1 MKALQ
6 LKINDQL
13 YDTLLAMLKGL
24 PEKDIE
30 IIESN
35 ENVNSIQKKQSK
47 IVSNKLSANSLRGC
61 LQHTGK
67 IIPTELLC
75 KPVEYD
81 NDSIWYTVSF
91 LNTIDEKNYEY

>member
-13 YDTLLAMLKGL
+13 YYTLLAMLKGL
-24 PEKDIE
+24 PKKDIE

-35 ENVNSIQKKQSK
+35 ENTRSSVQNK
-47 IVSNKLSANSLRGC
+47 IVSNKLSATSLRGS
-61 LQHTGK
+61 LQHSGK
-67 IIPTELLC
+67 TIPTELLC

-81 NDSIWYTVSF
+81 NDSI
-91 LNTIDEKNYEY
+91 